1 MRSLSINGQKLH
13 EVQMLLVPYNN
24 ETVAY
29 LCYPKQR
36 ILYENVENVVTL
48 KIPSMLALELFR
60 QCILP
65 QDQGSEIILSVS
77 GKNIGTYFINDFR
90 YPDNQTDII
99 TIVFRK
105 K

>member
-1 MRSLSINGQKLH
+1 
-13 EVQMLLVPYNN
+13 MLLVPYND

-29 LCYPKQR
+29 LCYPKSR
-36 ILYENVENVVTL
+36 ILYKKVDNNVTL

-60 QCILP
+60 QGILP

-77 GKNIGTYFINDFR
+77 GSKIGTYFMNDFR
-90 YPDNQTDII
+90 YPNNHTDII
-99 TIVFRK
+99 TIVFTK